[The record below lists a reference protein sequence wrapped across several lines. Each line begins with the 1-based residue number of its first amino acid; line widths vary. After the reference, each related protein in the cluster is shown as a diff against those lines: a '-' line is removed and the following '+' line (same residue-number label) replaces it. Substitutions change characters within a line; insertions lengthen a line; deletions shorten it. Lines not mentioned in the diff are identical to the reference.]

1 MGRQTLLGVVDL
13 SLLQTEEGPA
23 RTATGLLLLHAQV
36 DQLDLEGVS
45 RDRDLQGERDLEI
58 DRGEG
63 VVLGDPQ
70 QLRDEVLIEEE
81 EGVTEVTGE
90 VGGSALDDGVIGGA
104 AVLPPLRVLPKTLLV
119 CVLKTRRI

>member
-81 EGVTEVTGE
+81 EG
-90 VGGSALDDGVIGGA
+90 SALDDGVIGGA

-119 CVLKTRRI
+119 CVLK